1 LLIDAHRITATRG
14 LARIF
19 LSWQQKSMQNL
30 KTDTIS
36 IDGTGIHRQYQVK
49 ERDHGDLV
57 VYDVF
62 FEDDYLLTLT
72 RNGDILFMNF
82 NATEQEKEIFK
93 LAFLRQVIEKVEDI

>member
-1 LLIDAHRITATRG
+1 
-14 LARIF
+14 
-19 LSWQQKSMQNL
+19 MQNL

-82 NATEQEKEIFK
+82 NATESRIGANRDHRF
-93 LAFLRQVIEKVEDI
+93 LAVRLVTSLPA